1 MYVHF
6 DKGLSMVASED
17 PACPQPQELQ
27 GAVGALA
34 DKLAQLGTKVDR
46 SHEELMRRIDSVHQ
60 FMLGESVLGRY
71 ATAKFEQRISALE
84 ERISALEKNR

>member
-1 MYVHF
+1 
-6 DKGLSMVASED
+6 MVAREE

-34 DKLAQLGTKVDR
+34 DKLAQLGTEVDR
-46 SHEELMRRIDSVHQ
+46 SHEELMRRVDSVHQ
-60 FMLGESVLGRY
+60 FILGESVLGRY

-84 ERISALEKNR
+84 ERISALEKSR